1 MRAVL
6 GLACQSAWARR
17 VTLGITLVAIALST
31 ALLLAVERVRHDARE
46 SFTHSIAGV
55 HLIVGARTG
64 SVQLMLYAVFHSG
77 SATNNIGW
85 DAFQSIASNP
95 AVDWAIPL
103 SLGDSHRGYP
113 VLGTSSDYFRHLRY
127 GDGRRLSF
135 TAGRA
140 FAGTVDGVFEAVL
153 GSDVA
158 RQLKYRNG
166 DRIVLTHGLADI
178 GPEHAD
184 KPFVVVGILA
194 PTGTPIDRTVHISLE
209 AMTAIHV
216 NWVGGAPIGGFSVP
230 ATQVRKFDLAPKEIT
245 AALLGLKRRTE
256 VFRMQRTINNY
267 RPEPLLA
274 AMPGVALDELWQTV
288 GFVEKTLFAL
298 SSIVVIVGLT
308 GLMSTM
314 LAGLDQRRREM
325 AILRALGAGPR
336 DIFAMLIAEG
346 VIVTAL
352 GCLLGCLFLA
362 FGIVSLQPLIQ
373 SQFGVV
379 LSYAPPSANEYLILL
394 SILATGLLSSLFP
407 GWRAWRM
414 SLADGLTPHQ

>member
-1 MRAVL
+1 MRIEQLRQRLQALGALPCHEQRVL
-6 GLACQSAWARR
+6 QSWVQIRSLDTRHRRAENFLPLALRN
-17 VTLGITLVAIALST
+17 AL
-31 ALLLAVERVRHDARE
+31 
-46 SFTHSIAGV
+46 
-55 HLIVGARTG
+55 
-64 SVQLMLYAVFHSG
+64 
-77 SATNNIGW
+77 
-85 DAFQSIASNP
+85 
-95 AVDWAIPL
+95 
-103 SLGDSHRGYP
+103 
-113 VLGTSSDYFRHLRY
+113 
-127 GDGRRLSF
+127 
-135 TAGRA
+135 
-140 FAGTVDGVFEAVL
+140 
-153 GSDVA
+153 
-158 RQLKYRNG
+158 
-166 DRIVLTHGLADI
+166 
-178 GPEHAD
+178 PE
-184 KPFVVVGILA
+184 I
-194 PTGTPIDRTVHISLE
+194 
-209 AMTAIHV
+209 
-216 NWVGGAPIGGFSVP
+216 
-230 ATQVRKFDLAPKEIT
+230 FDEL

-379 LSYAPPSANEYLILL
+379 LSYAPPAQTN
-394 SILATGLLSSLFP
+394 T
-407 GWRAWRM
+407 
-414 SLADGLTPHQ
+414 